1 MNIIQRVT
9 DILLKP
15 KETWLTI
22 EQEPGDIVS
31 IYTRYLMILAA
42 IPAVATFIGF
52 SIIGAG
58 MFGFSYRVPFF
69 SGLGMMVV
77 SYVMSLVSVFVLGLV
92 VDALAPTFGGTK
104 NPVNALK
111 LVAYGCTAGFVGGVF
126 SLLPALS
133 MLGVLVGLY
142 SIYLIYT
149 GVPVLMKCP
158 QEKAPGYTAVIIV
171 SGIVAVVILS
181 ALTALVAPRQ
191 SVGSLVGNN
200 GIHIQTPGGEVMID
214 ADKINAAAQR
224 MQEAGERMQQ
234 AQNSGDSE
242 AMGKA
247 MGDIMSGMAGAQG
260 SVQPYEMQKI
270 KALMPDNL
278 AGLAR
283 ESIEVQSGQAMG
295 VAGSTAKAQYA
306 AGEQR
311 LELTIID
318 LGNLGGLAAMA
329 GWANTTVDRETPE
342 KIEKVYKQDGRT
354 IHQEFRKD
362 GSRGEVGAMLANGVM
377 IELTGRGMDA
387 ASLKAAL
394 ASLDLSK
401 IESMQRPAKP

>member
-15 KETWLTI
+15 KETWPTI
-22 EQEPGDIVS
+22 EQEPGDTAS
-31 IYTRYLMILAA
+31 IYTRYVMILAA
-42 IPAVATFIGF
+42 IPAVATFIGL

-58 MFGFSYRVPFF
+58 LFGFSYRMPFF
-69 SGLGMMVV
+69 SGLTMMVV
-77 SYVMSLVSVFVLGLV
+77 SYVLSLVSVFVLGLIT
-92 VDALAPTFGGTK
+92 DALAPTFGGTK
-104 NPVNALK
+104 NPLNALK

-133 MLGVLVGLY
+133 MLGMLVGLY

-158 QEKAPGYTAVIIV
+158 QEKAAGYTAVIIV
-171 SGIVAVVILS
+171 CGIVAAIVLG
-181 ALTALVAPRQ
+181 ALTALIGPRQ
-191 SVGSLVGNN
+191 GMGSFTGS
-200 GIHIQTPGGEVMID
+200 GHMRFQTPDGEVTID
-214 ADKINAAAQR
+214 TDKISAAAKR
-224 MQEAGERMQQ
+224 MEEASERMQA
-234 AQNSGDSE
+234 AQKSGDTAE
-242 AMGKA
+242 MGKA
-247 MGDIMSGMAGAQG
+247 MGDIMGGMAGAQG
-260 SVQPYEMQKI
+260 SVQPYEAQTI
-270 KALMPDNL
+270 KALLPDNL
-278 AGLAR
+278 AGLVR
-283 ESIEVQSGQAMG
+283 ESIEVESGQALGM
-295 VAGSTAKAQYA
+295 AGSTGKAKYA

-329 GWANTTVDRETPE
+329 GWANTTVDRETPD

-354 IHQEFRKD
+354 IHEEFRKD